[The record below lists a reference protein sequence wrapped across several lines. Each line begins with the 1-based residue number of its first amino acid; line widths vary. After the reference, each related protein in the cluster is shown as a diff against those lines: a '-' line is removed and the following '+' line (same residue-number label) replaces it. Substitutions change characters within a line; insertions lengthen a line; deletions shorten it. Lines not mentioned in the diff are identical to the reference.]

1 MSNQSQLM
9 SFNIEK
15 WSANSAG
22 LNSDAEWQAWSNHLD
37 WPQDGSTEFKAI
49 PPMMRRRMSLQS
61 KLAVQTALTLLKD
74 TSIDYLVFASRHG
87 ELHRTATL
95 IQSILEGDDA
105 SPMAFSQSVHN
116 TAAGLTT
123 IAAKAPI
130 PLTSIAAG
138 QDTFHNALI
147 EAYLYL
153 HQYPSHRVLVIDFDQ
168 PLPELYQE
176 FETQSYADYAL
187 GLVLTSGN
195 DYSVSRAAST
205 SRSVSL
211 SKAVTSENSEA
222 ELPQGLQSL
231 QNILQDSKSWT
242 VAGKH
247 QDWTWVNNAKAGAV

>member
-15 WSANSAG
+15 WAANSAG
-22 LNSDAEWQAWSNHLD
+22 LNSDAEWQTWSKNLD

-176 FETQSYADYAL
+176 YETQHYADYAL
-187 GLVLTSGN
+187 GLVITAGNEYSISRTTTSSSIANSPIAN
-195 DYSVSRAAST
+195 DRST
-205 SRSVSL
+205 
-211 SKAVTSENSEA
+211 TD
-222 ELPQGLQSL
+222 LPQGLQTL
-231 QNILQDSKSWT
+231 QHILLGTQRWAIT
-242 VAGKH
+242 GKH
-247 QDWTWVNNAKAGAV
+247 QAWSWVNNAKPGTQE

>member
-15 WSANSAG
+15 WTANSAG
-22 LNSDAEWQAWSNHLD
+22 LNSDVDWKRWSANLAWPDN
-37 WPQDGSTEFKAI
+37 GTTEFKAI
-49 PPMMRRRMSLQS
+49 PPMMRRRMSVLS

-87 ELHRTATL
+87 ELHRTALL
-95 IQSILEGDDA
+95 IQSILDGDDA

-123 IAAKAPI
+123 IAAQAPI

-138 QDTFHNALI
+138 QDTFHCALM

-153 HQYPSHRVLVIDFDQ
+153 HQHPSHRVLVIDFDQ

-176 FETQSYADYAL
+176 FETQNYADYAL
-187 GLVLTSGN
+187 GLVITSGN
-195 DYSVSRAAST
+195 DYSVSRTVTKERST
-205 SRSVSL
+205 
-211 SKAVTSENSEA
+211 T
-222 ELPQGLQSL
+222 ELPQGLQAL
-231 QNILQDSKSWT
+231 QHILLDPPYWT
-242 VAGKH
+242 IAGTH
-247 QDWTWVNNAKAGAV
+247 QVWSWVNNEKPGIAR

>member
-22 LNSDAEWQAWSNHLD
+22 LNSDAEWQAWSTHLD

-61 KLAVQTALTLLKD
+61 KLAVQTALTLLKN

-153 HQYPSHRVLVIDFDQ
+153 HQYPSHRVLIIDFDQ

-205 SRSVSL
+205 SRNVSL
-211 SKAVTSENSEA
+211 SKAVTSENSVA
-222 ELPQGLQSL
+222 ELPQGLQAL
-231 QNILQDSKSWT
+231 QNILQSSQSWT
-242 VAGKH
+242 VAGKR

>member
-1 MSNQSQLM
+1 M

-22 LNSDAEWQAWSNHLD
+22 LNSDAEWQAWSTNLD

-74 TSIDYLVFASRHG
+74 NSIDYLVFASRHG

-153 HQYPSHRVLVIDFDQ
+153 NQYPSHRVLVIDFDQ

-187 GLVLTSGN
+187 GLVLTSGS
-195 DYSVSRAAST
+195 DYSVSRI
-205 SRSVSL
+205 VSL
-211 SKAVTSENSEA
+211 SKAVTSESPVA

-231 QNILQDSKSWT
+231 QNILQNSESWT

-247 QDWTWVNNAKAGAV
+247 QDWTWINNAKAGEL

>member
-1 MSNQSQLM
+1 MSNQPQLM

-22 LNSDAEWQAWSNHLD
+22 LNSVAQWQAWSTNLD

-74 TSIDYLVFASRHG
+74 TSVDFLVFASRHG

-176 FETQSYADYAL
+176 YESQHYADYAL
-187 GLVLTSGN
+187 GLVLTTGSEYSITRTVEANQASSG
-195 DYSVSRAAST
+195 
-205 SRSVSL
+205 
-211 SKAVTSENSEA
+211 
-222 ELPQGLQSL
+222 LPQGLQTL
-231 QNILQDSKSWT
+231 QHILLGTNKWT

-247 QDWTWVNNAKAGAV
+247 QTWSWINNAKTGTQQ

>member
-22 LNSDAEWQAWSNHLD
+22 LNSVAEWQTWSTNLD
-37 WPQDGSTEFKAI
+37 WSQDGSTEFKAI

-74 TSIDYLVFASRHG
+74 TSVDFLVFASRHG

-176 FETQSYADYAL
+176 YETQYYADYAL
-187 GLVLTSGN
+187 GLVLTTGGEYSITRTVEANQASSG
-195 DYSVSRAAST
+195 
-205 SRSVSL
+205 
-211 SKAVTSENSEA
+211 
-222 ELPQGLQSL
+222 LPQGLQTL
-231 QNILQDSKSWT
+231 QHILLGTNKWT

-247 QDWTWVNNAKAGAV
+247 QTWSWINNAKTGTQQ

>member
-1 MSNQSQLM
+1 MSNQAQLM

-22 LNSDAEWQAWSNHLD
+22 LNSIVEWKAWSSNLD
-37 WPQDGSTEFKAI
+37 WPKNGSTEFKAI
-49 PPMMRRRMSLQS
+49 PPMMRRRMSVQS

-74 TSIDYLVFASRHG
+74 TATDYLVFASRHG

-95 IQSILEGDDA
+95 IQSVLEGDDA

-176 FETQSYADYAL
+176 YETQHYTDYAL
-187 GLVLTSGN
+187 GLVLTAGS
-195 DYSVSRAAST
+195 DYSVSRT
-205 SRSVSL
+205 
-211 SKAVTSENSEA
+211 VTSDRA
-222 ELPQGLQSL
+222 AADLPQSL
-231 QNILQDSKSWT
+231 QTLQSILQNAQRWT
-242 VAGKH
+242 IAGKH
-247 QDWTWVNNAKAGAV
+247 QAWSWVNNAKPGAQE

>member
-22 LNSDAEWQAWSNHLD
+22 LNSVAEWQTWSTNLD
-37 WPQDGSTEFKAI
+37 WSQDGSTEFKAI

-74 TSIDYLVFASRHG
+74 TSVDFLVFASRHG
-87 ELHRTATL
+87 ELHRTAAL

-176 FETQSYADYAL
+176 YETQYYADYAL
-187 GLVLTSGN
+187 GLVLTTGGEYSITRTVEANQASSG
-195 DYSVSRAAST
+195 
-205 SRSVSL
+205 
-211 SKAVTSENSEA
+211 
-222 ELPQGLQSL
+222 LPQGLQTL
-231 QNILQDSKSWT
+231 QHILLGTNKWT

-247 QDWTWVNNAKAGAV
+247 QTWSWINNAKTGTQL

>member
-1 MSNQSQLM
+1 MSNQAQLM

-22 LNSDAEWQAWSNHLD
+22 LNSIVEWKTWSSNLD
-37 WPQDGSTEFKAI
+37 WPKNGSTEFKAI
-49 PPMMRRRMSLQS
+49 PPMMRRRMSVQS

-153 HQYPSHRVLVIDFDQ
+153 NQYPSHRVLVIDFDQ

-176 FETQSYADYAL
+176 YETQNFADYAL
-187 GLVLTSGN
+187 GLVLTAGSE
-195 DYSVSRAAST
+195 YSITRTVETNQAS
-205 SRSVSL
+205 SV
-211 SKAVTSENSEA
+211 
-222 ELPQGLQSL
+222 LPQGLQTL
-231 QNILQDSKSWT
+231 QHILLGTNKWAI
-242 VAGKH
+242 AGKH
-247 QDWTWVNNAKAGAV
+247 QTWSWVNNTETGTA

>member
-1 MSNQSQLM
+1 M

-15 WSANSAG
+15 WSANATG
-22 LNSDAEWQAWSNHLD
+22 LNSDAEWQTWSTNLAWPDN
-37 WPQDGSTEFKAI
+37 GTTEFKAI
-49 PPMMRRRMSLQS
+49 PPMMRRRMSVQS

-74 TSIDYLVFASRHG
+74 TSVDFLVFASRHG

-176 FETQSYADYAL
+176 YETQHYADYAL
-187 GLVLTSGN
+187 GLVLTAGSE
-195 DYSVSRAAST
+195 YSISRATTSNSIAS
-205 SRSVSL
+205 SPIANDRST
-211 SKAVTSENSEA
+211 AD
-222 ELPQGLQSL
+222 LPQGLQTL
-231 QNILQDSKSWT
+231 QNILQNTQRWT
-242 VAGKH
+242 IVGKH
-247 QDWTWVNNAKAGAV
+247 QTWSWINNAKIGTQQ

>member
-15 WSANSAG
+15 WSANSAS
-22 LNSDAEWQAWSNHLD
+22 LNSDAEWQAWSTNLD
-37 WPQDGSTEFKAI
+37 WPKDGSTEFKAI

-74 TSIDYLVFASRHG
+74 NSIDYLVFASRHG

-153 HQYPSHRVLVIDFDQ
+153 NQYPSHQVLVIDFDQ

-176 FETQSYADYAL
+176 FETQHYSDYAL
-187 GLVLTSGN
+187 GFVLTSGS
-195 DYSVSRAAST
+195 DYSVSRTVTEVSST
-205 SRSVSL
+205 
-211 SKAVTSENSEA
+211 TP
-222 ELPQGLQSL
+222 LPQGLQAL
-231 QNILQDSKSWT
+231 QNILQGSQNWT

-247 QDWTWVNNAKAGAV
+247 QDWTWIHNAKTGDL

>member
-22 LNSDAEWQAWSNHLD
+22 LNSDAEWQAWSTHLD

-187 GLVLTSGN
+187 GLVLTSGD
-195 DYSVSRAAST
+195 DYSVSRNVSV
-205 SRSVSL
+205 SRTVSL
-211 SKAVTSENSEA
+211 SKAVTSESSVA
-222 ELPQGLQSL
+222 ELPQGLQTL
-231 QNILQDSKSWT
+231 QNILQNSQSWT

>member
-22 LNSDAEWQAWSNHLD
+22 LNSDAEWQAWSTNLD

-74 TSIDYLVFASRHG
+74 NSIDYLVFASRHG

-105 SPMAFSQSVHN
+105 SPMAFAQSVHN

-130 PLTSIAAG
+130 PLTSISAG

-153 HQYPSHRVLVIDFDQ
+153 NQYPSHRVLVIDFDQ

-187 GLVLTSGN
+187 GLVLTSGS
-195 DYSVSRAAST
+195 DCSVSRAITNESST
-205 SRSVSL
+205 
-211 SKAVTSENSEA
+211 TS
-222 ELPQGLQSL
+222 LPQGLQAL
-231 QNILQDSKSWT
+231 QNILLGSLNWT

-247 QDWTWVNNAKAGAV
+247 QDWTWIDNAKTGDL

>member
-1 MSNQSQLM
+1 M

-22 LNSDAEWQAWSNHLD
+22 LNSDAEWQTWSKNLD

-153 HQYPSHRVLVIDFDQ
+153 HQYPLHSVLVIDFDQ

-176 FETQSYADYAL
+176 YEAQHYADYAL
-187 GLVLTSGN
+187 GLVITAGNEYSISRTATS
-195 DYSVSRAAST
+195 SSIAS
-205 SRSVSL
+205 SPIASDRST
-211 SKAVTSENSEA
+211 AD
-222 ELPQGLQSL
+222 LPQGLQTL
-231 QNILQDSKSWT
+231 QHILLGTQRWAI
-242 VAGKH
+242 AGKH
-247 QDWTWVNNAKAGAV
+247 QTWSWVNNAKPGTQE

>member
-15 WSANSAG
+15 WSANSVG
-22 LNSDAEWQAWSNHLD
+22 LNSDAEWQAWSANLD

-74 TSIDYLVFASRHG
+74 NSLDYLVFASRHG

-123 IAAKAPI
+123 IAANAPI

-138 QDTFHNALI
+138 KDTFHNALV

-153 HQYPSHRVLVIDFDQ
+153 SQYPSHRVLVIDFGQ
-168 PLPELYQE
+168 PLPKLYQE
-176 FETQSYADYAL
+176 FETEHYADYAL
-187 GLVLTSGN
+187 GFVLTSGS
-195 DYSVSRAAST
+195 DYSVSRTVTNESLAAP
-205 SRSVSL
+205 
-211 SKAVTSENSEA
+211 
-222 ELPQGLQSL
+222 LPQGLQAL
-231 QNILQDSKSWT
+231 QNILQDSQSWT
-242 VAGKH
+242 VTGKH
-247 QDWTWVNNAKAGAV
+247 QDWTWLNNAKAGKL

>member
-22 LNSDAEWQAWSNHLD
+22 LNSVAEWQTWSTNLD

-61 KLAVQTALTLLKD
+61 KLAVQTALTLLKH
-74 TSIDYLVFASRHG
+74 TSVDFLVFASRHG

-176 FETQSYADYAL
+176 YETQHYAVYAL
-187 GLVLTSGN
+187 GLVLTTGGEYSITRTVEANQASSG
-195 DYSVSRAAST
+195 
-205 SRSVSL
+205 
-211 SKAVTSENSEA
+211 
-222 ELPQGLQSL
+222 LPQGLQTL
-231 QNILQDSKSWT
+231 QHILLGTNKWT
-242 VAGKH
+242 LAGKH
-247 QDWTWVNNAKAGAV
+247 QTWSWINNAKTGTQQ

>member
-1 MSNQSQLM
+1 M

-22 LNSDAEWQAWSNHLD
+22 LNSDAEWQTWSKNLD

-187 GLVLTSGN
+187 GLVLTAGN
-195 DYSVSRAAST
+195 EYSISRAVSVSRT
-205 SRSVSL
+205 
-211 SKAVTSENSEA
+211 VTSESSLA
-222 ELPQGLQSL
+222 ELPQGLQTL
-231 QNILQDSKSWT
+231 QNILQNTQHWT
-242 VAGKH
+242 IAGKH
-247 QDWTWVNNAKAGAV
+247 QAWTWVNSAKAGTQQ

>member
-22 LNSDAEWQAWSNHLD
+22 LNSDAEWQAWSTHLD

-187 GLVLTSGN
+187 GLVLTAGCE
-195 DYSVSRAAST
+195 YSISRVTDAKMLNAED
-205 SRSVSL
+205 SL
-211 SKAVTSENSEA
+211 AD
-222 ELPQGLQSL
+222 LPQALKAL
-231 QNILQDSKSWT
+231 HNILQKTPNWT
-242 VAGKH
+242 IAGK
-247 QDWTWVNNAKAGAV
+247 QQQWSWVNNVRSEAL

>member
-1 MSNQSQLM
+1 M

-15 WSANSAG
+15 WSANAAG
-22 LNSDAEWQAWSNHLD
+22 LNSDAEWQTWSTNLAWPDN
-37 WPQDGSTEFKAI
+37 GTTEFKAI
-49 PPMMRRRMSLQS
+49 PPMMRRRMSVQS

-153 HQYPSHRVLVIDFDQ
+153 HQHPSHRVLVIDFDQ
-168 PLPELYQE
+168 PLPDLYQE
-176 FETQSYADYAL
+176 YETQNYADYAL
-187 GLVLTSGN
+187 GLILTAGD
-195 DYSVSRAAST
+195 DYSVSRAISNRPIVSKPITSSPIARDRST
-205 SRSVSL
+205 
-211 SKAVTSENSEA
+211 A
-222 ELPQGLQSL
+222 ELPQGLQTL
-231 QNILQDSKSWT
+231 QHILLDTKRWIITGKNQTWSWT
-242 VAGKH
+242 
-247 QDWTWVNNAKAGAV
+247 NNAKTGTQE

>member
-22 LNSDAEWQAWSNHLD
+22 LNSDAEWQAWSTNLD
-37 WPQDGSTEFKAI
+37 WPQDGSTELKAI

-74 TSIDYLVFASRHG
+74 NSIDYLVFASRHG

-105 SPMAFSQSVHN
+105 SPMAFAQSVHN

-130 PLTSIAAG
+130 PLTSISAG

-153 HQYPSHRVLVIDFDQ
+153 NQHPSHRVLVIDFDQ

-187 GLVLTSGN
+187 GLVLTSGS
-195 DYSVSRAAST
+195 DYSVSRAITNESST
-205 SRSVSL
+205 
-211 SKAVTSENSEA
+211 TS
-222 ELPQGLQSL
+222 LPQGLQAL
-231 QNILQDSKSWT
+231 QNILLGSLNWT

-247 QDWTWVNNAKAGAV
+247 QDWTWINNAKTGEL

>member
-1 MSNQSQLM
+1 M

-22 LNSDAEWQAWSNHLD
+22 LSSDAEWQAWSTNLD
-37 WPQDGSTEFKAI
+37 WPQDGPTEFKAI

-74 TSIDYLVFASRHG
+74 NSIDYLVFASRHG
-87 ELHRTATL
+87 ELHRTANL

-153 HQYPSHRVLVIDFDQ
+153 NQYPSHRVLVIDFDQ
-168 PLPELYQE
+168 PLPDLYQE
-176 FETQSYADYAL
+176 FETQYYSDYAL
-187 GLVLTSGN
+187 GFVLTSGSN
-195 DYSVSRAAST
+195 YSVSRTVTKGSST
-205 SRSVSL
+205 TR
-211 SKAVTSENSEA
+211 
-222 ELPQGLQSL
+222 LPQGLQAL
-231 QNILQDSKSWT
+231 QNILQGSQNWT

-247 QDWTWVNNAKAGAV
+247 QDWTWIHNAKTGGL

>member
-1 MSNQSQLM
+1 M

-15 WSANSAG
+15 WAANSAG
-22 LNSDAEWQAWSNHLD
+22 LNSNAEWQTWSKNLD

-49 PPMMRRRMSLQS
+49 PPMMRRRMSQQS

-123 IAAKAPI
+123 IAVKAPI

-176 FETQSYADYAL
+176 YETQHYADYAL
-187 GLVLTSGN
+187 GLEITAGNEYSISRTTTSSSIANSPIAN
-195 DYSVSRAAST
+195 DRST
-205 SRSVSL
+205 
-211 SKAVTSENSEA
+211 TD
-222 ELPQGLQSL
+222 LPQGLQTL
-231 QNILQDSKSWT
+231 QHILLGTQRWAIT
-242 VAGKH
+242 GKH
-247 QDWTWVNNAKAGAV
+247 QAWAWVNNAKPGTQE